1 MSSNVKIIILQK
13 NLELL
18 LIHRSSRDIEDFMI
32 SPEKNP
38 QGVKT
43 SFGRTANK
51 KSQPF
56 ILFSIG

>member
-1 MSSNVKIIILQK
+1 MSSNIKIIILQK

-18 LIHRSSRDIEDFMI
+18 LIHRNIEDFMM

-51 KSQPF
+51 KVNPLSYFP
-56 ILFSIG
+56 

>member
-1 MSSNVKIIILQK
+1 MSSNIKIIILQK

-18 LIHRSSRDIEDFMI
+18 LIHRNSRDIEDFMM

-51 KSQPF
+51 KVNPLSYFP
-56 ILFSIG
+56 

>member
-1 MSSNVKIIILQK
+1 MSSNIKIIILQK

-18 LIHRSSRDIEDFMI
+18 LIHRNSRDIEDFMM

-51 KSQPF
+51 KVKPLSYFP
-56 ILFSIG
+56 

>member
-1 MSSNVKIIILQK
+1 MSSNIKIIILQK

-18 LIHRSSRDIEDFMI
+18 LIHRNSRDIEDFMM

-43 SFGRTANK
+43 SFGVTANK
-51 KSQPF
+51 KVNPLSYFP
-56 ILFSIG
+56 